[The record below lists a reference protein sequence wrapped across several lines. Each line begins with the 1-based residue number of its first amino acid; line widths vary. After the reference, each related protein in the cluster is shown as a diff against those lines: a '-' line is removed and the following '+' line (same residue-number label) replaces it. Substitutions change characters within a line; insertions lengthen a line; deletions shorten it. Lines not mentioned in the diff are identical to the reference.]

1 MNANKLLDKLY
12 RNLTWLI
19 VLMSIL
25 GYLAYR
31 TFQMDGDI
39 QSVASNPNTWLNIAF
54 VIWLNLNVQNGAIN
68 SGISAGIDSEEF
80 RAADDVNNKIIK
92 SVNNEMVEFRKY
104 VKTLNYNERIR
115 LEEDLLYKYGVDSKE
130 ELNKKQLRVFKR
142 LKPIKHD
149 ISGFNLPLYYE
160 LTNNGE
166 IKYESSFNKNKGIW
180 TRRLGKVIS
189 GLLFGAISVN
199 IVFNVSGLGEAMM
212 SVIVIST
219 GLIITYLLSFMP
231 PMFRLKFAIPKGVI
245 LKHTLYSG
253 YIEYKTGTHILRDIP
268 IVEPKVEEIK
278 VVEPPI
284 ELVEEKKEG
293 V

>member
-1 MNANKLLDKLY
+1 MNTSKLLDKLY

-19 VLMSIL
+19 VLMSII

-31 TFQMDGDI
+31 TFQMDGNI
-39 QSVASNPNTWLNIAF
+39 ESVATDPNTWLNIGF
-54 VIWLNLNVQNGAIN
+54 VIWLNLNVQSGAIN
-68 SGISAGIDSEEF
+68 SGISAGVDSEEF
-80 RAADDVNNKIIK
+80 KAADEINNKIIK
-92 SVNNEMVEFRKY
+92 SVNNEMPEFRKY

-115 LEEDLLYKYGVDSKE
+115 LEEDLLYKYGVDDKS
-130 ELNKKQLRVFKR
+130 ELNRKQLRAFNR
-142 LKPIKHD
+142 LKPIRHD

-160 LTNNGE
+160 LTKNGE
-166 IKYESSFNKNKGIW
+166 INYASSFNKNKGIW

-212 SVIVIST
+212 SVIVISA
-219 GLIITYLLSFMP
+219 GLIITYLASFMP

-245 LKHTLYSG
+245 LKHTLYSS
-253 YIEYKTGTHILRDIP
+253 YVDWKNGTHKLKDIP
-268 IVEPKVEEIK
+268 IVEEVK
-278 VVEPPI
+278 VVEEKPI
-284 ELVEEKKEG
+284 VEVEVEEKKEG

>member
-1 MNANKLLDKLY
+1 MTTSKLLDNLY
-12 RNLTWLI
+12 KNLTWLI
-19 VLMSIL
+19 VLMSII

-39 QSVASNPNTWLNIAF
+39 QSVANDPNTWLNIAF

-68 SGISAGIDSEEF
+68 SGITAGVDSEEF
-80 RAADDVNNKIIK
+80 KAADEVNNKIIK

-104 VKTLNYNERIR
+104 VKTLNYNEKVR
-115 LEEDLLYKYGVDSKE
+115 LEEDLLYKYGVDDVS
-130 ELNKKQLRVFKR
+130 ELNKKQLRKFKK
-142 LKPIKHD
+142 LKPIRHD

-160 LTNNGE
+160 LTKNGE

-180 TRRLGKVIS
+180 GKRAGKVLT
-189 GLLFGAISVN
+189 GLLFGALSVN
-199 IVFNVSGLGEAMM
+199 IVFNIDGLGEAMM

-219 GLIITYLLSFMP
+219 NLIITYLLSFMP

-253 YIEYKTGTHILRDIP
+253 YIDYKKGTHELKAIP
-268 IVEPKVEEIK
+268 VEKPKEIMVE
-278 VVEPPI
+278 VEQ
-284 ELVEEKKEG
+284 EKTQEE
-293 V
+293 